1 MFPAAG
7 VDGRLGFGR
16 RADGREARLWRLRVL
31 TVGRTSCLY
40 LVATLAALFA
50 GGCQDSEP
58 TRSSAAEIGPEGGTL
73 SVAGATLRIPA
84 GALQYQLRV
93 ELVKLGSK
101 SVVAPI
107 TTRLAGPAFALRP
120 HGTELEKPATL
131 TLPYRAAS
139 DEFVYVAR
147 LENEQD
153 QRWDFL
159 PGDGAF
165 ADDREATFAIDGF
178 SVYVIVKTGLAV
190 DFGTGG
196 FGGTGGTSGTGAG
209 GAAGETGEY
218 TDKRFC
224 ERTCAARAELDC
236 SADRSEEICTS
247 ECIAD
252 TPEQSDDCYDEVL
265 AYQMCLWDN
274 VATAYECGND
284 NHSRVKNEVCTDERM
299 TILMDCQG
307 L

>member
-1 MFPAAG
+1 M
-7 VDGRLGFGR
+7 
-16 RADGREARLWRLRVL
+16 
-31 TVGRTSCLY
+31 
-40 LVATLAALFA
+40 
-50 GGCQDSEP
+50 
-58 TRSSAAEIGPEGGTL
+58 TRSTAAEIGPEGGVL
-73 SVAGATLRIPA
+73 GVAGATLRIPE
-84 GALQYQLRV
+84 GALQYRLRV
-93 ELVKLGSK
+93 ELVRLGSR

-120 HGTELEKPATL
+120 HGTKFDKPAEL
-131 TLPYRAAS
+131 TLPYTADP

-159 PGDGAF
+159 PGNGAF
-165 ADDREATFAIDGF
+165 DDEHEASFEIDGF

-196 FGGTGGTSGTGAG
+196 TGGTGSTGNG
-209 GAAGETGEY
+209 GAAGEIGEY
-218 TDKRFC
+218 SYDRFC
-224 ERTCAARAELDC
+224 ERTCAAQADLDC
-236 SADRSEEICTS
+236 SADRSQEICTS
-247 ECIAD
+247 ECIGDAPKE
-252 TPEQSDDCYDEVL
+252 TDDCYDEVS

-274 VATAYECGND
+274 VSTAYVCGND